1 MARVKPNAV
10 LVRNSDTSVMARV
23 LAGAAAADAGVGHAA
38 AGHRDASAG
47 AGEGG
52 ASVLVSG
59 VADTG
64 AMRVGGIYEVPI
76 HRVREN
82 RWNAR
87 VFYRTADVDA
97 MALSTDKNGQAVP
110 ARGYVDGN
118 DIILVDGQKRLRG
131 SRANGR
137 GTLRVEICERPLSEK
152 DAYLESRRINTERS
166 EQTPLD
172 DAVRFHQLLEEGV
185 FANQSALAAELG
197 CSQGTVSR
205 TVSLTSIPESFMH
218 RLKETHLAGNLEAL
232 EQFVKIFR
240 AQVDDAAGIAADV
253 LDAAVVGE
261 LSGRK
266 LAAIVET
273 KLEGP
278 KRRARSE
285 VRYAQ
290 AYGSKVVIKTN
301 EEKGRIDFSVA
312 GLTKEQVDALRGE
325 IEQVCARVKD
335 SPTSSA

>member
-1 MARVKPNAV
+1 MARVKPNSV
-10 LVRNSDTSVMARV
+10 LVRNNDTSAMARV
-23 LAGAAAADAGVGHAA
+23 LAGAAARPDAVVDHA
-38 AGHRDASAG
+38 STG

-52 ASVLVSG
+52 ATALAVG
-59 VADTG
+59 VADAGT
-64 AMRVGGIYEVPI
+64 MRVGGVYEVPI

-110 ARGYVDGN
+110 ARGYVDGS

-137 GTLRVEICERPLSEK
+137 GTLRIEICERPQNEK

-172 DAVRFHQLLEEGV
+172 DAVRFQQLLAEGV
-185 FANQSALAAELG
+185 FANQSALATELG

-205 TVSLTSIPESFMH
+205 TVSLTTIPEPFMH
-218 RLKETHLAGNLEAL
+218 RLKDTHLAGNLEAL

-240 AQVDDAAGIAADV
+240 ADVDEVGAIASDV
-253 LDAAVVGE
+253 LDIAVVGE

-266 LAAIVET
+266 LAAVVES
-273 KLEGP
+273 KLDGP

-290 AYGSKVVIKTN
+290 AYGAKVVIKTN

-312 GLTKEQVDALRGE
+312 GLTKEQIDSLRGE

-335 SPTSSA
+335 GATSSA